1 MGAYPNAEAGGVGS
15 HSGQV
20 GVEAVPFEQQDGG
33 GDVVERHALM
43 SLPRGCCGEA
53 NSGIICAMAEPAAR
67 VEELR
72 AQIREHAHR
81 YYVLDEPIVS
91 DAEYDALYRELL
103 ALESDHPE
111 LVTPDSPSQRVGAP
125 TSELFAPVVH
135 RRRLFSL
142 DNAETEADLLA
153 WEQRMAR
160 QLETTPDG
168 YACELK
174 IDGLAVSLVYEDG
187 VFVQGATRGD
197 GTTGEDI
204 SANLR
209 TIESI
214 PLRLL
219 TSSPPSLLEVR
230 GEVYLPYSA
239 FEELNERQAEAGD
252 RLFTN
257 PRNAAAGSVRQKDP
271 SVTAGRRLAIWI
283 YQAGLVEGGPLL
295 ATHGETME
303 YLRDLGVR
311 INPASAIVPD
321 LAGVISYVQEAERT
335 RHDHEYQ
342 TDGVVVKVDSLDLQD
357 RLGFTARAPR
367 WAIAFKFPPEEQTT
381 QLRDIQI
388 NVGRTGRATP
398 FAVLEPVFVGGAN
411 VGMATLHNE
420 DEIHRKDVRIGD
432 TVVVRRAGD
441 VIPEVLGP
449 VVAARDGTE
458 RVWTMPETCPFWG
471 NPIVRPEGEKD
482 ARCTGG
488 LECPSRV
495 REWLAYFAGRSAMD
509 IEGLGYKTIDLL
521 ASNELIS
528 DPADVFFLSASDLD
542 GFEGWGEVS
551 IGNLLAGIDAAR
563 DRPLERLIISLG
575 IRHVGPSA
583 AKEFARRFR
592 SMDRL
597 LEATEEELLTIDG
610 IGPAIAAAWVSWAG
624 EPENRELL
632 EKFRRGGV
640 RMEDPEPEGEGA
652 QAPVLEGAT
661 LVVSGTLQGFSRD
674 EAQAAI
680 EARGGKATGS
690 VSKKTT
696 ALVVGESPG
705 ASKVSKAESL
715 GVPII
720 DEAMFLRLLEEGP
733 PALES

>member
-1 MGAYPNAEAGGVGS
+1 MA
-15 HSGQV
+15 
-20 GVEAVPFEQQDGG
+20 
-33 GDVVERHALM
+33 DVADRIED
-43 SLPRGCCGEA
+43 
-53 NSGIICAMAEPAAR
+53 
-67 VEELR
+67 LR
-72 AQIREHAHR
+72 ARIRDYAHR

-91 DAEYDALYRELL
+91 DAEYDALYRELV
-103 ALESDHPE
+103 ALESEHPD
-111 LVTPDSPSQRVGAP
+111 LVTADSPTQRVGAP
-125 TSELFAPVVH
+125 TSDLFAPVVH

-142 DNAETEADLLA
+142 DNAETEDDLRA
-153 WEQRMAR
+153 WEQRMIR
-160 QLETTPDG
+160 QLEVAPGG

-174 IDGLAVSLVYEDG
+174 IDGLAVSLVYENG

-204 SANLR
+204 TANLR

-219 TSSPPSLLEVR
+219 GDDLPSLLEVR
-230 GEVYLPYSA
+230 GEVYMPYDA

-271 SVTAGRRLAIWI
+271 SVTAGRRLAIWV
-283 YQAGLVEGGPLL
+283 YQAGIVDGGLPLG
-295 ATHGETME
+295 THGETMS
-303 YLRDLGVR
+303 YLRDLGLRV
-311 INPASAIVPD
+311 NPASAITED
-321 LAGVISYVQEAERT
+321 LSGVLDYVRQAEET
-335 RHDHEYQ
+335 RHGHDYQ
-342 TDGVVVKVDSLDLQD
+342 TDGVVIKVDALDLQD

-381 QLRDIQI
+381 KLRDIQV

-420 DEIHRKDVRIGD
+420 DEVHRKDVRIGD

-458 RVWTMPETCPFWG
+458 RVWTMPANCPFCG
-471 NPIVRPEGEKD
+471 NPIVKPEGEKD

-495 REWLAYFAGRSAMD
+495 REWLAYFAGRSGMD

-521 ASNELIS
+521 ASNDLIS
-528 DPADVFFLSASDLD
+528 DPADVFFLSASDLE

-592 SMDRL
+592 SMDCL
-597 LEATEEELLTIDG
+597 LEASEEDLLTIEG
-610 IGPAIAAAWVSWAG
+610 IGPAIAAAWVGWAS
-624 EPENRELL
+624 EPENLRLI

-640 RMEDPEPEGEGA
+640 RMEDPEPTGQESIPA
-652 QAPVLEGAT
+652 VLEGVT
-661 LVVSGTLQGFSRD
+661 LVVSGTLEGFSRD
-674 EAQAAI
+674 EAEAAI

-690 VSKKTT
+690 VSKKTA

-705 ASKVSKAESL
+705 ASKLAKAESL
-715 GVPII
+715 GVPIV
-720 DEAMFLRLLEEGP
+720 DEATFLRLLEEGP
-733 PALES
+733 SVLGS